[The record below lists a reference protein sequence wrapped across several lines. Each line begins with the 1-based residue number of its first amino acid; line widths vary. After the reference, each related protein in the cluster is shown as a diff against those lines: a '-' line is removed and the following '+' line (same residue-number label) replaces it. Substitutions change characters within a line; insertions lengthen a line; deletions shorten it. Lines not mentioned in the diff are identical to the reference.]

1 MKNTIY
7 LRHLISGSGHAG
19 LYWAYKFE
27 GYGDNRSI
35 TPIEQGYSFENIK
48 KKVRRHI
55 REKSPHMA
63 LQPEYKD

>member
-7 LRHLISGSGHAG
+7 LRHLISSKNGW
-19 LYWAYKFE
+19 YWAYKLE
-27 GYGDNRSI
+27 GFGDNRSI
-35 TPIEQGYSFENIK
+35 TPIAQGYSFENIK